1 MFISTFLVLIGKRGT
16 VFTEKKSKTVTPS
29 RRLQATQKAKRSTLQ
44 MDKYTKVVR
53 KIYHSFRFNDKNAF
67 RKLDICIFLIF
78 QLYARAY
85 LRIWTLLSWYIIHFC
100 FGLFPSQTVMLRSLF
115 QTLSIWVKFWS
126 RCDHLDESYLADLSV
141 ALAHFS

>member
-1 MFISTFLVLIGKRGT
+1 MRRKRQYLVVYFTFLVLIGKRGT

-44 MDKYTKVVR
+44 TGKYTKIMR

-67 RKLDICIFLIF
+67 RKLDIYILYLIF

-85 LRIWTLLSWYIIHFC
+85 LRIWTLLS
-100 FGLFPSQTVMLRSLF
+100 
-115 QTLSIWVKFWS
+115 
-126 RCDHLDESYLADLSV
+126 
-141 ALAHFS
+141 